1 MTLRSAANAF
11 LVIGAMSVAG
21 CGISKVVT
29 APVHYLFGPP
39 ESATTHNN
47 VSDVSHPGRPLPVP
61 SPTPKA
67 ASRKSAQKP
76 STTAAKSSPAGKK
89 NASVASSS
97 SQFPTAK
104 PVPGKPGLVFNPFK
118 PNGGYIDVGGYA
130 SGSKVKDPDTQKIFV
145 VP

>member
-1 MTLRSAANAF
+1 MNLRSASNAV
-11 LVIGAMSVAG
+11 LVAIAMSAAG

-39 ESATTHNN
+39 EPATTHNN
-47 VSDVSHPGRPLPVP
+47 VSDVSHPGRPVPVP
-61 SPTPKA
+61 SPTPRA
-67 ASRKSAQKP
+67 ASRKSAQRPSTAAAKP
-76 STTAAKSSPAGKK
+76 SPAKKSASAAT
-89 NASVASSS
+89 SS

-118 PNGGYIDVGGYA
+118 PNGGYIDVSGYA